1 MSYYLFL
8 YSPCAIMHHTLELK
22 NDMNQLNTAF
32 HLPNWFAVKVRFV
45 MEIGKDLA
53 LISREMNV
61 SFTLTGKPIPAEEVF
76 LNNNLLPAIIRRAD
90 QLCSFCLG
98 YGLGITF
105 DEASDARLGVY
116 VKFDN
121 VVPYVLRIMCATEIL
136 YELME
141 SSPDR
146 TVIALDDLMY
156 D

>member
-1 MSYYLFL
+1 M
-8 YSPCAIMHHTLELK
+8 
-22 NDMNQLNTAF
+22 D
-32 HLPNWFAVKVRFV
+32 
-45 MEIGKDLA
+45 IGKELA
-53 LISREMNV
+53 LISREMNI
-61 SFTLTGKPIPAEEVF
+61 SFTLTGKSMATEEVF
-76 LNNNLLPAIIRRAD
+76 QNSSLLPAIIRRAD

-105 DEASDARLGVY
+105 EEASDARLGVV
-116 VKFDN
+116 VKFDD